1 MLARGAVTEDMKN
14 GIIVLNKEEGMTS
27 QTAVNRVK
35 RLMGAAKA
43 GHTGTLDPL
52 ATGVLPILVGN
63 AVKAGEYMLSSDK
76 HYIATLRLGLTS
88 DTEDITGTL
97 EKSNAPIPD
106 TAAVMAALQSFR
118 GDIMQ
123 VPPMVSA
130 LKINGKKLCDLARR
144 GIVVEREARP
154 TTVHSLTAERIASD
168 AYALDVVCS
177 KGTYIRT
184 LCADIGKA
192 LGCGAVM
199 ETLCRAEAAGF
210 SLSEA
215 HTLAELEMMEKEER
229 EALCLPV
236 ETVFMKY
243 PAVTLPP
250 FFARLAKNGQPI
262 YLHKIGRSDAQGAML
277 RMCDAEGFFA
287 VGCVLPREQGMAIVP
302 QKQFPKD

>member
-1 MLARGAVTEDMKN
+1 MAC
-14 GIIVLNKEEGMTS
+14 GIFILHKGEGMTS
-27 QTAVNRVK
+27 QTAVTRVK
-35 RLMGAAKA
+35 RLFSAAKA

-52 ATGVLPILVGN
+52 ATGVLPVLVGG

-88 DTEDITGTL
+88 DTEDITGKVQRQEAPLPSEEEVQAVL
-97 EKSNAPIPD
+97 EK
-106 TAAVMAALQSFR
+106 FR
-118 GDIMQ
+118 GDIWQ

-130 LKINGKKLCDLARR
+130 LKVGGKKLCDLARE

-154 TTVHSLTAERIASD
+154 ITVRSLTAQRLAAD
-168 AYALDVVCS
+168 AYRLEVICS

-192 LGCGAVM
+192 LGCGGLM

-210 SLSEA
+210 TLADA
-215 HTLAELEMMEKEER
+215 HTLEELEAMSAEQR
-229 EALCLPV
+229 LSLLLPV
-236 ETVFMKY
+236 ETVFEKHE
-243 PAVTLPP
+243 AVTLPP

-262 YLHKIGRSDAQGAML
+262 YLKKIGRFYEEGTFL

-287 VGCVLPREQGMAIVP
+287 LGRVELFEEEYVIRP
-302 QKQFPKD
+302 QKQFPRLGIFGE